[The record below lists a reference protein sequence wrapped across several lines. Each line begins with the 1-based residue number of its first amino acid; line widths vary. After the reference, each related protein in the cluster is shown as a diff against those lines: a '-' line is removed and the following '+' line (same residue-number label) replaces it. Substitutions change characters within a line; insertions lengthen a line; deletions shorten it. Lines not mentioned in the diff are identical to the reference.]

1 MLYYLF
7 NYLDQLDFPGAG
19 MFKYVS
25 FRSALAL
32 ILSLFISTAIGRRII
47 DKLQLLQIGETVRN
61 LGLEG
66 QMSKKGT
73 PTMGGII
80 IIIAIVVPTLLC
92 AKLTNIYVILMLV
105 TTIWLG
111 ALGFADDYIKV
122 FRKNKEG
129 MHGKFKIIGQIGLGL
144 IVGLVLFMSP
154 DVVIKE
160 NMEVRHDN
168 VIEEVR
174 FHTVE
179 KKSTKTT
186 IPFVKNNNFD
196 YAQLVNW
203 AGEYKEEAAWL
214 VFVLMVIFVVT
225 AVSNG
230 ANLTDGLDGLA
241 AGSSAIIGVALG
253 ILAYM
258 SSHFEFAS
266 FLNIMFIPGAEELVV
281 FAAAFIGA
289 TVGFLWYNAY
299 PAQVFMGDTGSLTLG
314 GIIAVFAIIIRKEL
328 LIPILCGIFLV
339 ENLSVLMQTFYFKY
353 TKKKYGVEDYVFVS
367 KKNPEKPM
375 AYTTMTY
382 HLQKAIRDLDL
393 RDDKGRPFTPKT
405 HIFRHCYGVKLTE
418 LHIPDE
424 TIAELLG
431 HKNTDSVSYYRK
443 ISNKVMAKETRKS
456 REKMDDILR
465 DIINQWDGYEVV
477 E

>member
-7 NYLDQLDFPGAG
+7 SYLDQLDWPGAG

-25 FRSALAL
+25 FRSGLAL
-32 ILSLFISTAIGRRII
+32 MLSLFISTLIGRRII
-47 DKLQLLQIGETVRN
+47 DKLQRLQIGETVRN

-73 PTMGGII
+73 PTMGGVI
-80 IIIAIVVPTLLC
+80 IIIAILVPVLLFG
-92 AKLTNIYVILMLV
+92 KLENIYLILMLI

-111 ALGFADDYIKV
+111 TLGFADDYIKV

-129 MHGKFKIIGQIGLGL
+129 IRGRFKIIAQVGLGL
-144 IVGLVLFMSP
+144 IVGLTLFLSP
-154 DVVIKE
+154 EVVIQE
-160 NMEVRHDN
+160 NSEIRHNN
-168 VIEEVR
+168 VIEDVRYHEVE
-174 FHTVE
+174 T
-179 KKSTKTT
+179 KSTKTT

-196 YAQLVNW
+196 YAQLVSW
-203 AGEYKEEAAWL
+203 AGKYKAPLAWL
-214 VFVLMVIFVVT
+214 LFVLMTIFVVT

-241 AGSSAIIGVALG
+241 AGTSSIIGVALG

-266 FLNIMFIPGAEELVV
+266 FLNIMFIPGAEELVI

-328 LIPILCGIFLV
+328 LIPILCGIFLA
-339 ENLSVLMQTFYFKY
+339 ESLSDIIQVAYFKY
-353 TKKKYGVEDYVFVS
+353 TKRKYGTGKRVFKMAPLHHHFQKPGKAGIEAIIQKPFNVVPES
-367 KKNPEKPM
+367 KIVVRFWLIGIIL
-375 AYTTMTY
+375 A
-382 HLQKAIRDLDL
+382 
-393 RDDKGRPFTPKT
+393 
-405 HIFRHCYGVKLTE
+405 VLTIVT
-418 LHIPDE
+418 L
-424 TIAELLG
+424 
-431 HKNTDSVSYYRK
+431 
-443 ISNKVMAKETRKS
+443 
-456 REKMDDILR
+456 KMR
-465 DIINQWDGYEVV
+465 
-477 E
+477 